1 MRLLQAMGARLKLR
15 LVKLLPDGEPERI
28 VDGALRV
35 LERVGVA
42 CSHRGFIERLTSYD
56 GVRFEKGKLLF
67 SAELVSSL
75 IDELKGGEPGEEGF
89 SVHAP
94 WCAMALFDHL
104 KGEVR
109 EARTEDAVRMTKFCD
124 AMGLKG
130 GPIPVIPSDV
140 PRELLSIVCE
150 RICLLNSR
158 GLGGGLP
165 VRRQEEVEVLAE
177 MNLAAG
183 RRYNMVIQ
191 FVISP
196 LRFDDE
202 AVDLLLKNLEN
213 PDLNLYPAGP
223 IPMAGLSAP
232 LPFPAAIV
240 QSLAESLACYL
251 SVRLLS
257 EGRLRPFELRVE
269 PFDMRYMTLVYGSPE
284 WCIFNAVARE
294 VYEHITGRPNRW
306 GSFRSAS
313 KRPDQQAAAERT
325 ASVIL
330 QAIMGARRFG
340 AVGQL
345 SVDEVFS
352 PQQALID
359 REILAYVSRLMEGL
373 ELGDGGDPLE
383 LIAEGARRGGYLD
396 HPSTLKLFRRMYW
409 DPELFKH
416 WSLKQWL
423 ESGSPSLE
431 EITAEQVERMIAEH
445 RFELEPGAREEID
458 RIFEKAVQILS

>member
-15 LVKLLPDGEPERI
+15 LVKLLPDEELERI
-28 VDGALRV
+28 VSGALET

-42 CSHRGFIERLTSYD
+42 CSHPGLIDGLTSFK
-56 GVRFEKGKLLF
+56 GVRFEKGRLFF
-67 SAELVSSL
+67 SADLAREL
-75 IDELKGGEPGEEGF
+75 IDELRDGEPEGEEF
-89 SVHAP
+89 SMHAP
-94 WCAMALFDHL
+94 WCAMAFFDHL
-104 KGEVR
+104 KGEAR

-124 AMGLKG
+124 AMGLEG

-140 PRELLSIVCE
+140 PRELLSVVCE

-165 VRRQEEVEVLAE
+165 VRCQEEVEALVE

-191 FVISP
+191 FVVSP

-202 AVDLLLKNLEN
+202 AVDLLLKNLDN

-223 IPMAGLSAP
+223 IPMAGMSAP

-240 QSLAESLACYL
+240 QSLAENLACYL

-257 EGRLRPFELRVE
+257 EGKLRPFELRVE

-284 WCIFNAVARE
+284 WCLFNAVARE

-306 GSFRSAS
+306 GSFRSTS
-313 KRPDQQAAAERT
+313 KRPDQQAAVERT

-330 QAIMGARRFG
+330 QAMMGARRFG

-359 REILAYVSRLMEGL
+359 REILAYASRLMDGL
-373 ELGDGGDPLE
+373 EFDEGDPVG
-383 LIAEGARRGGYLD
+383 LIAEGVSHGGYLD
-396 HPSTLKLFRRMYW
+396 HPSTVELFRGMYW

-423 ESGSPSLE
+423 ESGSPSVD
-431 EITAEQVERMIAEH
+431 EITAERVERMIAEH
-445 RFELEPGAREEID
+445 RFELEPGVREEID
-458 RIFEKAVQILS
+458 RIFERAVQILS